1 MSIDVGRTPE
11 DPLPRAFDDT
21 GDGSDGGDAGGVH
34 LSAASVRAAAGS
46 IDRPAP
52 RSGLRAVAGDSWVE
66 ASRHLRII
74 PRNAEVLVFATLQ
87 PVMFVLLFVYVFGG
101 AIEVPGFAEYNQFLI
116 PGIFAQA
123 MVFNSAF
130 TSVGLT
136 EDMLKGYIDRLRSLP
151 MSRSAVLIGRTLS
164 DLLRNMFTFVAML
177 LVAFLV
183 GFRFEGSLL
192 EALTGTGLLLFFSYS
207 LSWIQALVG
216 LNVSSVEAANSAGF
230 LWMFP
235 FTFIS
240 SAFVDPSQMPG
251 WLQPVA
257 NHNPFTTATNAC
269 RALYN
274 GLPVG
279 SDLWLV
285 IGWSCG
291 FIVVFATLSIRQFA
305 RSTAA

>member
-1 MSIDVGRTPE
+1 MNVDVGRTPDE
-11 DPLPRAFDDT
+11 PLPHAFDDT
-21 GDGSDGGDAGGVH
+21 GDGSGGSDAGGVN
-34 LSAASVRAAAGS
+34 LSPATVRAAAAS
-46 IDRPAP
+46 IGRPAP
-52 RSGLRAVAGDSWVE
+52 RSGLHSVVGDSWVE
-66 ASRHLRII
+66 ASRHLRVM
-74 PRNAEVLVFATLQ
+74 PRNPEVLVFATLQ
-87 PVMFVLLFVYVFGG
+87 PIMFVLLFVYVFGS
-101 AIEVPGFAEYNQFLI
+101 AIEVPGFSDYKQFLI

-123 MVFNSAF
+123 VVFNSAF

-151 MSRSAVLIGRTLS
+151 MSRSAVLIGRTVS
-164 DLLRNMFTFVAML
+164 DLVRNMVTFLAML
-177 LVAFLV
+177 LVALLV
-183 GFRFEGSLL
+183 GFRFEGSLV
-192 EALTGTGLLLFFSYS
+192 EALAGTALLLFFSYS
-207 LSWIQALVG
+207 LSWVQALVG

-251 WLQPVA
+251 WLQPIA
-257 NHNPFTTATNAC
+257 LYNPFTNATNAC

-279 SDLWLV
+279 IDLGLTL
-285 IGWSCG
+285 GWSVL
-291 FIVVFATLSIRQFA
+291 FILTFASLSIRQFS

>member
-1 MSIDVGRTPE
+1 
-11 DPLPRAFDDT
+11 
-21 GDGSDGGDAGGVH
+21 
-34 LSAASVRAAAGS
+34 
-46 IDRPAP
+46 
-52 RSGLRAVAGDSWVE
+52 
-66 ASRHLRII
+66 
-74 PRNAEVLVFATLQ
+74 
-87 PVMFVLLFVYVFGG
+87 
-101 AIEVPGFAEYNQFLI
+101 
-116 PGIFAQA
+116 
-123 MVFNSAF
+123 
-130 TSVGLT
+130 
-136 EDMLKGYIDRLRSLP
+136 
-151 MSRSAVLIGRTLS
+151 
-164 DLLRNMFTFVAML
+164 MFTFVAML

-192 EALTGTGLLLFFSYS
+192 EALTGTGLLMFFSYS